1 MKGSLFVYG
10 IKTMKTLILVNG
22 ELYRPDVLR
31 SRIRAEMFDL
41 VLGADRGAHY
51 ANTLDVALN
60 AVVGD
65 MDSLTDLERNYS
77 CNPQFISYPPKKNE
91 TDLELALLYAKKQG
105 ADNIVLVGVMGG
117 RMDMTIG
124 NILLITHESLSS
136 CRVELWHGEQTGWVI
151 KPPGEDISGQPGD
164 TVSLIPLSG
173 NALGITTEGLEYP
186 LKNAELA
193 FGSVRGISNL
203 MDKSSAHINLSDGL
217 LLAVHTPGRA

>member
-1 MKGSLFVYG
+1 
-10 IKTMKTLILVNG
+10 
-22 ELYRPDVLR
+22 
-31 SRIRAEMFDL
+31 MFDL
-41 VLGADRGAHY
+41 VLGADRGAHH

-65 MDSLTDLERNYS
+65 LDSLTDLERHYIG
-77 CNPQFISYPPKKNE
+77 NPQFISYPTEKNE

-136 CRVELWHGEQTGWVI
+136 CRVEVWHGEQTGWVI
-151 KPPGEDISGQPGD
+151 RPPGEDISGQPGD

-173 NALGITTEGLEYP
+173 NALGITTERLKYP

>member
-1 MKGSLFVYG
+1 
-10 IKTMKTLILVNG
+10 MKTLILVNG

-31 SRIRAEMFDL
+31 SRIRAETFNL
-41 VLGADRGAHY
+41 VLGADRGAHH

-65 MDSLTDLERNYS
+65 MDSLTDLERHYIG
-77 CNPQFISYPPKKNE
+77 NPQFISYPTEKNE

-136 CRVELWHGEQTGWVI
+136 CRVEVWHGEQTGWVI

-186 LKNAELA
+186 LKDAELA

-203 MDKSSAHINLSDGL
+203 MNKSSAHIKLSYGL
-217 LLAVHTPGRA
+217 LLAIHTPGRA

>member
-1 MKGSLFVYG
+1 
-10 IKTMKTLILVNG
+10 MKTLILVNG

-31 SRIRAEMFDL
+31 SRIRAETFNL
-41 VLGADRGAHY
+41 VLGADRGAHH
-51 ANTLDVALN
+51 ANTLDVTLN

-65 MDSLTDLERNYS
+65 LDSLTDLERHYIG
-77 CNPQFISYPPKKNE
+77 NPQFISYPTEKNE

-136 CRVELWHGEQTGWVI
+136 CRVEVWHGEQTGWVI

-186 LKNAELA
+186 LKDAELA

-203 MDKSSAHINLSDGL
+203 MNKSSAHIKLSYGL
-217 LLAVHTPGRA
+217 LLAIHTPGRA